1 MGPNGSETEEIQDHI
16 VENNQHDLEPTEQL
30 QSVFELAPNL
40 RSFTPEDLQQLVE
53 SLLATAQL
61 GGDPQTR
68 KEAMNS
74 SDAELWD
81 EAEKTEVQTLNN
93 MNTFLPMKLPPGA
106 KAIPSHMVYKTKKNS
121 AGKTVKHK
129 ARLVAGGHRQVYG
142 RDYDETFAPTAKM
155 RSLKTIVFLAA
166 FFDLEL
172 HQLDFTAAFTNAEI
186 GDKDVYIIPPEGWK
200 SDDKSIVWKLLKS
213 LYGLKQAG
221 RNWNVIIDKL
231 YRDLGFKPLAKDPCI
246 YFKISKTG
254 KPIFLPLYVDDTMPA
269 FHIKDKLEW
278 DELKTKILSTFKGTD
293 LGEAEWILNMKIT
306 RDRENKHIFLSQEQ
320 YTLDMLKRFDLFD
333 SKPDVIPHLSEPIQ
347 MNLSDEDEGVPLNP
361 DDHATYRA
369 MIGALLYLANLTRI
383 DICFQVNRL
392 SQFCHAPRA
401 HHLIAAK
408 RVLRYLS
415 GTSNLA
421 LVFKGNTSEKL
432 EIQAFSDADWATDK
446 ASRKSISGNLI
457 QIAGNLIH
465 WTSKKQS
472 LTAQSTMEAELI
484 AANESTKDIL
494 WFQDWLQEIYKY
506 KPISTIS
513 CDNTSTIISST
524 SDKDHQRTRHIDIR
538 YHLIKDHIKNGN
550 IQIKYVKTEDQL
562 ADMLT
567 KPLPKDIFFR
577 FRDLF
582 LVKT

>member
-1 MGPNGSETEEIQDHI
+1 
-16 VENNQHDLEPTEQL
+16 
-30 QSVFELAPNL
+30 
-40 RSFTPEDLQQLVE
+40 
-53 SLLATAQL
+53 
-61 GGDPQTR
+61 
-68 KEAMNS
+68 
-74 SDAELWD
+74 
-81 EAEKTEVQTLNN
+81 
-93 MNTFLPMKLPPGA
+93 
-106 KAIPSHMVYKTKKNS
+106 
-121 AGKTVKHK
+121 
-129 ARLVAGGHRQVYG
+129 
-142 RDYDETFAPTAKM
+142 
-155 RSLKTIVFLAA
+155 
-166 FFDLEL
+166 
-172 HQLDFTAAFTNAEI
+172 
-186 GDKDVYIIPPEGWK
+186 
-200 SDDKSIVWKLLKS
+200 
-213 LYGLKQAG
+213 
-221 RNWNVIIDKL
+221 
-231 YRDLGFKPLAKDPCI
+231 
-246 YFKISKTG
+246 
-254 KPIFLPLYVDDTMPA
+254 
-269 FHIKDKLEW
+269 
-278 DELKTKILSTFKGTD
+278 
-293 LGEAEWILNMKIT
+293 
-306 RDRENKHIFLSQEQ
+306 
-320 YTLDMLKRFDLFD
+320 MLKRFDLFD

-361 DDHATYRA
+361 DDHAIYRA

-392 SQFCHAPRA
+392 IQFLCS
-401 HHLIAAK
+401 
-408 RVLRYLS
+408 S

-446 ASRKSISGNLI
+446 ASRKSISGNLV
-457 QIAGNLIH
+457 QIAENLIH

-567 KPLPKDIFFR
+567 KPLPKDVFFR